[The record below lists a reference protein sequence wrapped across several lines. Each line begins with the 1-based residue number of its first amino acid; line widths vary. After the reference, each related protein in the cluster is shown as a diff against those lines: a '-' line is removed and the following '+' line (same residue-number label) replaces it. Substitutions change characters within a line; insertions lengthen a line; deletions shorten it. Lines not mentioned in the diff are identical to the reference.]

1 MMGFALR
8 VTGMGWYVAVCVV
21 VGFLL
26 GLWVDDMLGSAPLF
40 MVIGIMLGVLLA
52 FYGIYRMV
60 IPILNNA
67 GLDGQ
72 EPRDN

>member
-1 MMGFALR
+1 MFLALR
-8 VTGMGWYVAVCVV
+8 VAGIGWYVAICVV
-21 VGFLL
+21 LGFLL
-26 GLWVDDMLGSAPLF
+26 GLWVDDRVGSAPLF
-40 MVIGIMLGVLLA
+40 MITGILLGVLLA